1 MCFYYFI
8 MIYLAS
14 NLSNAILFNG
24 PPLDKNS
31 NLIDI
36 CKTKLKNMF
45 QNSKN
50 FDKGMDFTAFK
61 GILDIFCHLHQFDE
75 NQIKSLFTQVVGEI
89 DKLMDKDQ
97 FLIQVARVV
106 RRIELRIQQYYTQ
119 YLHLTKM
126 TKNQLI
132 NAITD
137 ADLNIT
143 DERATEL
150 IKIEMANAEDIS
162 CKEFRNIYAKIY
174 LEYLEEQKQKLNQSK
189 TD

>member
-75 NQIKSLFTQVVGEI
+75 NQIKSLFTQVVGEN
-89 DKLMDKDQ
+89 KLMNEKQ
-97 FLIQVARVV
+97 FVQQVARVV
-106 RRIELRIQQYYTQ
+106 RQIEYNIQLYYSK
-119 YLHLTKM
+119 YLHRTKM
-126 TKNQLI
+126 TKNQLMK
-132 NAITD
+132 AIQD
-137 ADLNIT
+137 ANLIIT

-150 IKIEMANAEDIS
+150 INIE
-162 CKEFRNIYAKIY
+162 
-174 LEYLEEQKQKLNQSK
+174 K
-189 TD
+189 TDAQNISRKEEKLHPYAFPLNSSTKC